1 MRTRT
6 RRCKS
11 IHKTLKNKKYR
22 KGKQYSRKMG
32 GVLPSERSA
41 FDTYTGPNQS
51 TTRVPPSDPIPNGN
65 GNNFRPID
73 PAPPAASV
81 ADIIPNLEGLSEEEL
96 QATRKIIDEMLAA
109 AAAARK

>member
-51 TTRVPPSDPIPNGN
+51 TTRVPPSDPIPNVN
-65 GNNFRPID
+65 GNNFIPID
-73 PAPPAASV
+73 PAPPSIGKLV
-81 ADIIPNLEGLSEEEL
+81 AELSEAQL
-96 QATRKIIDEMLAA
+96 QRLKKEIDEMLAA
-109 AAAARK
+109 ARK

>member
-11 IHKTLKNKKYR
+11 IRKTLKNKKYR

-32 GVLPSERSA
+32 GVFPSERSA
-41 FDTYTGPNQS
+41 FDTYTGPNQP
-51 TTRVPPSDPIPNGN
+51 TTGMPPYVLPQSVNE
-65 GNNFRPID
+65 NNFKPID

-81 ADIIPNLEGLSEEEL
+81 DDMSARLEKLNEEEL